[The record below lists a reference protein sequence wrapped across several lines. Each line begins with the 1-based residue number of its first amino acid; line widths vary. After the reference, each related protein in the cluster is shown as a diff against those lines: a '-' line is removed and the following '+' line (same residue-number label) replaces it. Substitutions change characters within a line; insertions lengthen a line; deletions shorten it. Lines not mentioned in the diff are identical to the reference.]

1 MEQEYVGGGLFAEC
15 VGLFVGS
22 VGLFAE
28 HIGLFSSAC
37 ETIS

>member
-1 MEQEYVGGGLFAEC
+1 MELEYVGGGLFADC

-22 VGLFAE
+22 VGLFGE

-37 ETIS
+37 ETRS

>member
-1 MEQEYVGGGLFAEC
+1 VEQEYVGGGLFAEC

-22 VGLFAE
+22 VGLFGE

-37 ETIS
+37 ETRS